1 MVAMIFVCRIL
12 RKLTTP
18 LRTTYNCGRT
28 NMTVTEALERIAA
41 RNPALN
47 AFISVLANQSLDQAR
62 VLDEGRRRGGVR
74 SLLHGQPVSIKD
86 LIDVE
91 GVPTTAASR
100 VREGHV
106 AKADAPVVAR
116 LREAGAVIIGK
127 TNLHEFALGTT
138 NDESAFG
145 PAHNPHD
152 LARSPGGSSGGS
164 AAAVAAC
171 LGWASIGTDTGG
183 SIRIPAAACG
193 VVGLKPSFGEIS
205 TVGVVP
211 LSPSLDHVGPI
222 ARTVSDAW
230 AIYDV
235 LKGTAAR
242 ERPASSVR
250 GLRLGKLGGY
260 FLEIMDEDVRLRFE
274 EALQRLCAAGAS
286 IVDAQIRRAS
296 DAPSI
301 YVNIALPEAYAFHA
315 KTLAE
320 MPERYCEGVAARLQT
335 GRNVSAENYVK
346 AQGDRAALRVD
357 VDASLTECDVLV
369 LPTLPI
375 PAPLLGATNV
385 RVGGKDELVRPMMLR
400 FTQVFNL
407 SGHPALSIPCGVTHE
422 GLPCGF
428 QMVGRLKATSEL
440 LAAALACE
448 PHITP
453 NPFGCAG
460 DC

>member
-1 MVAMIFVCRIL
+1 
-12 RKLTTP
+12 
-18 LRTTYNCGRT
+18 
-28 NMTVTEALERIAA
+28 MTVAEALERIKA
-41 RNPALN
+41 RNPTLN
-47 AFISVLANQSLDQAR
+47 AFISVLAEQSLNQVR
-62 VLDEGRRRGGVR
+62 LLDEERRRGTVR
-74 SLLHGQPVSIKD
+74 SPLHGLPISIKD

-100 VREGHV
+100 VREGHM
-106 AKADAPVVAR
+106 AHADAAVVAR

-145 PAHNPHD
+145 PAHNPYD

-193 VVGLKPSFGEIS
+193 VVGLKPSYGEIS

-235 LKGTAAR
+235 LKGN
-242 ERPASSVR
+242 PAHDRTSVSPN

-260 FLEIMDEDVRLRFE
+260 FLERLDDDVRARFE
-274 EALQRLCAAGAS
+274 EALERLRAAGAS
-286 IVDAQIRRAS
+286 IADVHIRRAS
-296 DAPSI
+296 EAPSI
-301 YVNIALPEAYAFHA
+301 YVNIALPEAYSYHA
-315 KTLAE
+315 RTIAS
-320 MPERYCEGVAARLQT
+320 MPERYCDGVAARLQM
-335 GRNVSAENYVK
+335 GREVSADNYLK
-346 AQGDRAALRVD
+346 AQRDRAALRVE
-357 VDASLTECDVLV
+357 VEAAVAHCDALV

-375 PAPLLGATNV
+375 PAPLLGAMNV
-385 RVGGKDELVRPMMLR
+385 RVGGKEEPVRPMMLR
-400 FTQVFNL
+400 LTQVFNL
-407 SGHPALSIPCGVTHE
+407 SGHPALSLPCGTTSE

-440 LAAALACE
+440 LAVALACE
-448 PHITP
+448 PHVTL

-460 DC
+460 ES